1 LEQTESETADSV
13 QSVVAGTAVLQEEDR
28 LRAQFYGLF
37 ARLLAAPMSA
47 ETIQLVRS
55 LEGGEGEFGEAIST
69 FAVLAQR
76 STETAAAEEF
86 TLLFYGNGSGG
97 EMLPYASH
105 YLTGFLYERP
115 LADLRRALAEIGIA
129 PADGTTEPEDHIAF
143 LCEVMHSLITETW
156 DAPQGVICQRTFFE
170 THIAPWAGRCFADLE
185 KAESAA
191 LYMPLGT
198 MGRLFMEI
206 ESEAFAMAGEQ

>member
-1 LEQTESETADSV
+1 MEQNRSEAVDGIQNT
-13 QSVVAGTAVLQEEDR
+13 VAGQVALQEEDQ

-47 ETIQLVRS
+47 ETIQLVRD
-55 LEGGEGEFGEAIST
+55 LEGGEGEFGEAVST
-69 FAVLAQR
+69 LAALAQR
-76 STETAAAEEF
+76 STETVAGEEF

-97 EMLPYASH
+97 ELLPYASH

-115 LADLRRALAEIGIA
+115 LADLRRTLKEIGVA
-129 PADGTTEPEDHIAF
+129 PADDLKEPEDHIAF
-143 LCEVMHSLITETW
+143 LCEVMHGLITGTW
-156 DAPQGVICQRTFFE
+156 DASPDAACQRTFFE
-170 THIAPWAGRCFADLE
+170 THIAPWAGRFFSDLE

-198 MGRLFMEI
+198 MGRLFMAI
-206 ESEAFAMAGEQ
+206 EAEAFAMSGD